1 MSTDLLD
8 FNGSIENMFLGHAI
22 KNDRK
27 GLQMSQAELQ
37 LKVRDLSIKGDPR
50 LSDKEKELLLGQTG
64 NFVSV
69 GREYVS
75 ASVSA
80 KLVSNIERGVARAVT
95 RKELELIAEVLGTD
109 VEKYLALEVNP
120 LNLIGKETP
129 AESFVAPPSFE
140 RVIEFEPEFRQAGV
154 SILSFFSELV
164 ESEFGGQSVKVGI
177 MQNGNAVTLRVETP
191 EGELLKEVEK
201 TLNQYGL
208 AVMGKAPIESVS
220 SNPQLVQDLKTRL
233 EVTSLELRLRKE
245 SHLEQSKH
253 YEARISS
260 LESQIAGLHELVGN
274 NLIQHNN
281 LTETIRNISGAYNP
295 SESFLKALSVIE
307 SISSQEKSKSLE
319 HDLETSLGILENES
333 PGILSRLARTL
344 EGIPAGIAVNLAT
357 PWVQSI
363 ITSMPK

>member
-1 MSTDLLD
+1 
-8 FNGSIENMFLGHAI
+8 MFLGHAI
-22 KNDRK
+22 KKDRN
-27 GLQMSQAELQ
+27 GLRMSQAELQ
-37 LKVRDLSIKGDPR
+37 LKVRDLSIERDPR
-50 LSDKEKELLLGQTG
+50 LSYKEKQLLLAQTG
-64 NFVSV
+64 NSVSV
-69 GREYVS
+69 GSKYIYAWVP
-75 ASVSA
+75 A

-95 RKELELIAEVLGTD
+95 RVELELIAEVLGQD

-120 LNLIGKETP
+120 LNLIGKEAP
-129 AESFVAPPSFE
+129 AERFAVPPSFE

-164 ESEFGGQSVKVGI
+164 ESEFGGQSIKVGI

-245 SHLEQSKH
+245 SYLEQSKH

-260 LESQIAGLHELVGN
+260 LESQIVGLHELVGN
-274 NLIQHNN
+274 NLIQQNN
-281 LTETIRNISGAYNP
+281 LTETIRNLSGSYDP

-307 SISSQEKSKSLE
+307 TISSQEKTKSLE
-319 HDLETSLGILENES
+319 CDLETSLEILESES
-333 PGILSRLARTL
+333 PGILSRLARTI
-344 EGIPAGIAVNLAT
+344 EGIPAGIAVNLAA